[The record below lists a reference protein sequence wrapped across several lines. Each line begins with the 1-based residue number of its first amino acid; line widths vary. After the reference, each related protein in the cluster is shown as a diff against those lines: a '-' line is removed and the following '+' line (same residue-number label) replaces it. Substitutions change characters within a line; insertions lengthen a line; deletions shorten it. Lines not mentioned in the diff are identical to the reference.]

1 MNDLFTLL
9 FVWSS
14 VWQTGSCIGTVT
26 LFNGYLW
33 FLQLSHGGN
42 STIQA
47 PVDLSTFH
55 ALSQL
60 DVKKIPPHWILG
72 LDKFKD
78 KLTLIRMSR
87 SINFLEVR
95 NLADDDLEY
104 RFSSVHIGIG
114 WFGLPDPL
122 FTKCAKTVGPVAQ
135 TILHKP
141 RSLTMDTQCC
151 RMKYL
156 VSLHLVSL
164 PLRLCAYTLICGTWP
179 VLYYGVYIRYE

>member
-1 MNDLFTLL
+1 M
-9 FVWSS
+9 
-14 VWQTGSCIGTVT
+14 
-26 LFNGYLW
+26 
-33 FLQLSHGGN
+33 SHGGN

-95 NLADDDLEY
+95 NLADD
-104 RFSSVHIGIG
+104 GI
-114 WFGLPDPL
+114 
-122 FTKCAKTVGPVAQ
+122 
-135 TILHKP
+135 
-141 RSLTMDTQCC
+141 
-151 RMKYL
+151 
-156 VSLHLVSL
+156 
-164 PLRLCAYTLICGTWP
+164 
-179 VLYYGVYIRYE
+179 

>member
-1 MNDLFTLL
+1 M
-9 FVWSS
+9 
-14 VWQTGSCIGTVT
+14 
-26 LFNGYLW
+26 
-33 FLQLSHGGN
+33 
-42 STIQA
+42 
-47 PVDLSTFH
+47 STFH

-122 FTKCAKTVGPVAQ
+122 STKCAKTVGPVAHDGFIMLPYEISCFIAFSFIAFA
-135 TILHKP
+135 T
-141 RSLTMDTQCC
+141 DT
-151 RMKYL
+151 
-156 VSLHLVSL
+156 V
-164 PLRLCAYTLICGTWP
+164 ICGT
-179 VLYYGVYIRYE
+179 